1 MMGGEVRAMKIIP
14 SMETVGRL
22 TMVTRE
28 DAVGNGRVDD
38 TARGWSR
45 QQQSQGGGMAE
56 TEGEEMTRQWTTM
69 MTTMAMTITRTTML
83 TTTQQ

>member
-1 MMGGEVRAMKIIP
+1 VSATKVIP

-38 TARGWSR
+38 TARSGSGQR
-45 QQQSQGGGMAE
+45 QSQGGRKAE
-56 TEGEEMTRQWTTM
+56 AEGEETTR
-69 MTTMAMTITRTTML
+69 
-83 TTTQQ
+83 